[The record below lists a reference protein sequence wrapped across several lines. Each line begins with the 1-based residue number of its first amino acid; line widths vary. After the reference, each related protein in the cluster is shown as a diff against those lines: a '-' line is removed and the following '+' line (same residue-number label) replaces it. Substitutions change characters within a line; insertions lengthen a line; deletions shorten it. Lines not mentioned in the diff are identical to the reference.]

1 MSPASGLTA
10 PGGNMSYKRTVT
22 CSHCHMRGHNKSGCP
37 QWKSYIEKRRV
48 DYGDSDWRVSDYDA
62 KRARKASSAANRK
75 CSYCGEQGHN
85 RAGCSKLKAAMESFR
100 GRNVEYRQNVL
111 DALIEN
117 GLGPGAMVKYT
128 QRWAGT
134 TRVYMVTEIAW
145 QDIDMTDK
153 NRDFIEM
160 KQVHNLMRKDGGF
173 NQTRFST
180 AISGSSWGPS
190 YEIVVPSNEARIRE
204 TMPATFLAGTLGLKA
219 TFKDK
224 GSSIYTMKDSWGD
237 YDREFDVS
245 NYTTSLM

>member
-1 MSPASGLTA
+1 MSPAGGLTA

-37 QWKSYIEKRRV
+37 EWKKYIEIRRTN
-48 DYGDSDWRVSDYDA
+48 YGDHDWRVSDYDA

-128 QRWAGT
+128 QRWSSCS
-134 TRVYMVTEIAW
+134 RVYMVTEIAW

-160 KQVHNLMRKDGGF
+160 KQIHNLMRKDGGF

-180 AISGSSWGPS
+180 AISGMSWGPS

-224 GSSIYTMKDSWGD
+224 GNSIYTMKDSWGD
-237 YDREFDVS
+237 FDREFDI
-245 NYTTSLM
+245 NDFTASLT

>member
-1 MSPASGLTA
+1 MSPAGGLTA

-37 QWKSYIEKRRV
+37 EWKKYIEIRRTN
-48 DYGDSDWRVSDYDA
+48 YGDHDWRVSDYDA

-111 DALIEN
+111 AALIEN

-128 QRWAGT
+128 QRWSSCS
-134 TRVYMVTEIAW
+134 RVYMVTEIAW

-160 KQVHNLMRKDGGF
+160 KQIHNLMRKDGGF

-180 AISGSSWGPS
+180 AISGMSWGPS

-224 GSSIYTMKDSWGD
+224 GNSIYTMKDSWGD
-237 YDREFDVS
+237 FDREFDI
-245 NYTTSLM
+245 NDFTASLT

>member
-1 MSPASGLTA
+1 MSPAGGLTA

-37 QWKSYIEKRRV
+37 EWKKYIEIRRTN
-48 DYGDSDWRVSDYDA
+48 YGDHDWRVSDYDA

-128 QRWAGT
+128 QRWSSCS
-134 TRVYMVTEIAW
+134 RVYMVTEIAW

-160 KQVHNLMRKDGGF
+160 KQIHNLMRKDGGF

-180 AISGSSWGPS
+180 AISGMSWGPS

-224 GSSIYTMKDSWGD
+224 GSNIYSMKDSWGD
-237 YDREFDVS
+237 YDREFDI
-245 NYTTSLM
+245 NDFTASLT